1 MPLDDEP
8 SRLLAG
14 MAGVTAIT
22 LSLLLAGM
30 ISDLSSD
37 APKIESKVKAEGLEP
52 GPAKR
57 DGRKGGIFDI

>member
-30 ISDLSSD
+30 ISDLTSEASKVE
-37 APKIESKVKAEGLEP
+37 PKVKAQGLSH
-52 GPAKR
+52 GPAKM

>member
-37 APKIESKVKAEGLEP
+37 APKVEPKVKAESLEP
-52 GPAKR
+52 GPEKR